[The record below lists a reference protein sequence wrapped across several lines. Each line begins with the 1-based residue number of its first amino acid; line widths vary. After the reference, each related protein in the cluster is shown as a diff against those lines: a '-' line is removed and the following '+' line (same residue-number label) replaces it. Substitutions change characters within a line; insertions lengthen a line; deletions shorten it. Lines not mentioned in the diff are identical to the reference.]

1 MKTMSKIA
9 KDAKSQIKSEQI
21 AKQRIKTEQSKKS
34 ETKIDPVQQF
44 FTTYKQNIE
53 KYFAVMEKSTP
64 KYYQTLIEIQQEYV
78 QTLENMLNSAMM
90 VQKEFASNTGMDSRQ
105 SIAASKF
112 VSDATE
118 SAIKAKTVRDE
129 IIFSSLDVIKENIK
143 EWNKQSQVFLDMNR
157 KNAQFW
163 ISTFMTRHS

>member
-1 MKTMSKIA
+1 MSKIA
-9 KDAKSQIKSEQI
+9 KDAKPQIRSEQI
-21 AKQRIKTEQSKKS
+21 ARQQIKTEQSKKS
-34 ETKIDPVQQF
+34 KTKIDPVQQF
-44 FTTYKQNIE
+44 FAVYKQNIE
-53 KYFAVMEKSTP
+53 KYFATMEKSTP
-64 KYYQTLIEIQQEYV
+64 KYYQTLIEIHQEYI
-78 QTLENMLNSAMM
+78 QTLENMFNSTMI

-112 VSDATE
+112 VSDVTE

-143 EWNKQSQVFLDMNR
+143 EWNKQFQVFVDMNR

-163 ISTFMTRHS
+163 ISAFVTRHK